1 MPQTLGQSTTHTAPI
16 TAIMVV
22 LIAFLA
28 VVWYATDRVVET
40 TGREEL
46 LTVSIW
52 GISIVAAGIFLVHAW
67 SLAFAII
74 ERERARGAIDRASRL
89 AEQAYDEL
97 QALTHSR
104 DDRA

>member
-1 MPQTLGQSTTHTAPI
+1 MQQTIEERTAPPGPVA
-16 TAIMVV
+16 AILLV
-22 LIAFLA
+22 LVAFLA
-28 VVWYATDRVVET
+28 IVWYATDRVVET

-89 AEQAYDEL
+89 AGRAHEEL
-97 QALTHSR
+97 QALARS
-104 DDRA
+104 DDQPS